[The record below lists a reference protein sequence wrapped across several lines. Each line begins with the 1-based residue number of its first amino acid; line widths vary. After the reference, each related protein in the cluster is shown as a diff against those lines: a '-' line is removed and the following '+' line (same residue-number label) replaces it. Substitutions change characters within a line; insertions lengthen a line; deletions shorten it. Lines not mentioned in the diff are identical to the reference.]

1 MTLLR
6 KAAFVLMVLAA
17 PSTLANPTGGTV
29 TSGAA
34 TIQQNGSTLQV
45 TTSTQNTTINWQN
58 FSIGAGETTNFTQPS
73 SSSVV
78 VNQVTTQNLSQIFG
92 SLTSNGQVVLI
103 NPNGV
108 LLGPSAQVNTTGF
121 TVDTGPGVLT
131 LDTGVTLSGGVGPVT
146 LLITST
152 GGVNSI
158 SVNTVQTVSGSV
170 VLSGT
175 VTTSTTGGT
184 SVNFAASSPGSGGA
198 ASIVAAAGGSPTTV
212 PPGAVNQQSDHGGS
226 PAVAG
231 VAVNLQKREPLY

>member
-78 VNQVTTQNLSQIFG
+78 VNQVTTQNASQIFG
-92 SLTSNGQVVLI
+92 SLTSNGQVFLI

-108 LLGPSAQVNTTGF
+108 LFGPSSQVNTSGLMVDAGPGGLSFTGQVSGNVTLLSSTITTSSGGLVASTTTTSGTISAGNF
-121 TVDTGPGVLT
+121 TVGTVGGIIVTGGGGGS
-131 LDTGVTLSGGVGPVT
+131 TGGIVTLSAPP
-146 LLITST
+146 ST
-152 GGVNSI
+152 GSATSPGV
-158 SVNTVQTVSGSV
+158 QGDR
-170 VLSGT
+170 GGMQ
-175 VTTSTTGGT
+175 GGT
-184 SVNFAASSPGSGGA
+184 LSTQPGA
-198 ASIVAAAGGSPTTV
+198 A
-212 PPGAVNQQSDHGGS
+212 
-226 PAVAG
+226 
-231 VAVNLQKREPLY
+231 VAVNLPKREPYY